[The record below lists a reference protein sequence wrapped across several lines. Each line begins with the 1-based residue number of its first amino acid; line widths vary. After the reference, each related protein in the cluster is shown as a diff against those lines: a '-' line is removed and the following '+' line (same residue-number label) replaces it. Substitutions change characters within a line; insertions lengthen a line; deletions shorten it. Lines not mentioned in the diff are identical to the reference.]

1 VNADQNLTPSAALR
15 APSGAPKSSPGLL
28 PALADFRYELRRF
41 LHFSESAAL
50 EAGLQ
55 PQQHQLLLQVAG
67 ATETAQVTIAFVA
80 GRLALKHNSA
90 VELVDRSER
99 EGLLERTP
107 DAKDRRCTIL
117 HLTRKGRK
125 MLERLSDAHAHE
137 LHEMGPR
144 LITALEEVRQHAR
157 SGTSLEAQ

>member
-1 VNADQNLTPSAALR
+1 MKLEQDHN
-15 APSGAPKSSPGLL
+15 PSGGSKAAGLL
-28 PALADFRYELRRF
+28 TALVDFRYELRRF

-67 ATETAQVTIAFVA
+67 ADESAQVTIAYVA

-99 EGLLERTP
+99 EGLLERTV
-107 DAKDRRCTIL
+107 DAKDRRCAIL
-117 HLTRKGRK
+117 RLTRKGKR
-125 MLERLSDAHAHE
+125 MLDRLSDAHARE

-144 LITALEEVRQHAR
+144 LIAVLEDVHQHAR
-157 SGTSLEAQ
+157 SSASEAR